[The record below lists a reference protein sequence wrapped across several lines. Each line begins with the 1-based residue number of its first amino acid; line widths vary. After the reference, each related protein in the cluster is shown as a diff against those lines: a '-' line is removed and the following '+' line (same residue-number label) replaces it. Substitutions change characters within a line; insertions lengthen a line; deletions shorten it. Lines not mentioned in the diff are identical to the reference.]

1 MNPFYPMISI
11 FSAIAIVYVGFLVID
26 RYSKRSQARDITEK
40 PQPAEYPTQWARDAA
55 RLRRYRESLWA
66 IRERERLRWQDERRK
81 AQ

>member
-11 FSAIAIVYVGFLVID
+11 FSAIAIVYGGFLVID
-26 RYSKRSQARDITEK
+26 WLSKRSQSHDMTEN
-40 PQPAEYPTQWARDAA
+40 PQSVECPIKWARDAA